1 MLDQIVNSE
10 RFNPANYVTS
20 EQIDEWIGST
30 RHKVTFRDE
39 AQID

>member
-1 MLDQIVNSE
+1 MNWE

-20 EQIDEWIGST
+20 EQIDERMGNT

-39 AQID
+39 TQID